1 MVTTESIRPQSMVR
15 SHKPGNN
22 ENLIKGWKNTVINVK
37 NSISSNINNNSHL
50 ISNHISI
57 LSSSLESLLKY
68 IDFMNY
74 QLSYFKINNSNLK
87 TENNN
92 LKNENNNL
100 KNENNNLLHMNDS
113 LAVGQFCVPITDATQ
128 CNICMLNTKSH
139 AFIEC
144 GHLCVCAECAP
155 KCDNKCPICRTVSCA
170 IKIYQ

>member
-100 KNENNNLLHMNDS
+100 LHMNDS